1 MSLTRSILT
10 SLGSY
15 PGLQRADQLWQ
26 SLREGTLS
34 TPQVVETSDQAL
46 PTIGWD
52 VLICGG
58 TLGILVGAVLAQRGY
73 RVAVLEQGILQ
84 GRSQEWNISRQELQ
98 KFVQLGLLT
107 EAELATTIATEFN
120 PIRISFAGQDIWVKD
135 VLNIG
140 VDPVRLLAILKQKF
154 LDAGGDLLEQTPFKG
169 CTVHPNGVAV
179 RSTNPSIAPQSSTLQ
194 SSPNELAP
202 PLTARL
208 MLDVM
213 GHFSP
218 VTRQARNGQKPD
230 AVCLVVGTCA
240 TGYPDNPAGDLIA
253 SFTPIQN
260 QCQYFWEAFP
270 ARDGRTTYLFTY
282 LDAEPDRISL
292 ETLFDEYF
300 RLLPSYQ
307 SIDLDAL
314 QFQRALFGMF
324 PCYRNSPLQP
334 TWDRILAIGDSSGA
348 QSPLSFGGFGAM
360 VRHLE
365 RLTQGLDEALQAD
378 VLDRRSLSRL
388 QPYQPNLQVTW
399 LFQKSMSVGVNQT
412 LEPDQINQLLRDIFQ
427 EMQGLGD
434 PVLKPFLQD
443 VVQFVPLFKTLAQAA
458 IAHPLLI
465 LKILP
470 QVGFPALFDWLG
482 HYGNLAIYTV
492 LHWWSRSFAN
502 SLQTWIATLPPDRQ
516 YFWHCRLAAWK
527 YGSGADYED

>member
-10 SLGSY
+10 PLGSY
-15 PGLQRADQLWQ
+15 AGLQRADQLWQ
-26 SLREGTLS
+26 SLREGTIP
-34 TPQVVETSDQAL
+34 TPQVVETSDQPL
-46 PTIGWD
+46 STIAWD

-73 RVAVLEQGILQ
+73 RVALLEQGILQ
-84 GRSQEWNISRQELQ
+84 GRVQEWNISRQELQ

-120 PIRISFAGQDIWVKD
+120 PIRISFAEQEIWVKD

-140 VDPVRLLAILKQKF
+140 VDPVQLLALLKQKF

-179 RSTNPSIAPQSSTLQ
+179 RSTDT
-194 SSPNELAP
+194 

-240 TGYPDNPAGDLIA
+240 TGFPENPAGDLIA

-307 SIDLDAL
+307 SIELEAL

-334 TWDRILAIGDSSGA
+334 KWDRILAIGDSSGA

-378 VLDRRSLSRL
+378 VLDLRSLGQL

-399 LFQKSMSVGVNQT
+399 LFQKSMSVGVKQT

-427 EMQGLGD
+427 EMQTLGD

-443 VVQFVPLFKTLAQAA
+443 VVQFVPLFKTLAKAS

-465 LKILP
+465 VKILP
-470 QVGFPALFDWLG
+470 QVGLPALFDWLG
-482 HYGNLAIYTV
+482 HYGNLATYTV
-492 LHWWSRSFAN
+492 LHWWSRSFIN

-516 YFWHCRLAAWK
+516 YLWHCRLAAWK
-527 YGSGADYED
+527 YGSGADYEDP